1 MKVKSKKTRGHIR
14 PESVMFDAQTRVDAE
29 KGIVHNAKIL
39 GLKSRHGY
47 TYSSGAAKAAIP
59 LYEGAP
65 VNIDHPD
72 RKTPG
77 ASRSYRDRFGY
88 FRNVRFVEGDGL
100 RGQFRFNPKH
110 AIAPQF
116 IWDAQNNPK
125 ACGFSHNA
133 KGPLTQKGNGELVCE
148 SIEAVRSVDLVADA
162 ATTASLFEGKP
173 RMKVRNKNSNKGK
186 TRRRQLSPE
195 GRNRVRR
202 QMIQRFGREV
212 ARELME
218 SMGAEGAAAMMAGGG
233 EGGGG
238 GAGAVDALMSL
249 IRSVIEN
256 PNISAEDSIKQVSK
270 RLKALKD
277 MIPGGS
283 AAKPADDPA
292 AALAE
297 GDDDDDDA
305 DDDDRIESDDDDAD
319 DEPAPRRRKNATANS
334 RLEAALDRL
343 EAREEREAI
352 AELCEGMGFKPTKAQ
367 LGLLAKVAD
376 DEDREALIESWQE
389 SNPAAFRFNANGGN
403 KPKSRELQEGQRGG
417 GYKSAKEWA
426 AGLKR

>member
-1 MKVKSKKTRGHIR
+1 MKLKSRKTRRGIQ
-14 PESVMFDAQTRVDAE
+14 PESVMFDSRTRVDADN
-29 KGIVHNAKIL
+29 GIVHNAKIL

-47 TYSSGAAKAAIP
+47 TYSPRAAKEAIP
-59 LYEGAP
+59 LYEGAA
-65 VNIDHPD
+65 VNIDHPN
-72 RKTPG
+72 RATPG

-88 FRNVRFVEGDGL
+88 FKNVKFVEGDGL
-100 RGQFRFNPKH
+100 RGEFRFNPKH

-133 KGPLTQKGNGELVCE
+133 KGPLTQRGNGELVCE

-173 RMKVRNKNSNKGK
+173 RMKVRKNKGNK
-186 TRRRQLSPE
+186 SRRRLTPE
-195 GRNRVRR
+195 GKNRIRR
-202 QMIQRFGREV
+202 QMVQRFGREL

-218 SMGAEGAAAMMAGGG
+218 AVGPEGAAAMMTAPDASGGG
-233 EGGGG
+233 AG

-256 PNISAEDSIKQVSK
+256 PNISAEESIKQVSK

-277 MIPGGS
+277 MIPGGA

-305 DDDDRIESDDDDAD
+305 DDDDRVESDDD
-319 DEPAPRRRKNATANS
+319 DEPAPRRKTAKAGS
-334 RLEAALDRL
+334 REERL
-343 EAREEREAI
+343 AELVERMEAREEKEAI
-352 AELCEGMGFKPTKAQ
+352 NDLCESLGFKPTKAQ
-367 LGLLAKVAD
+367 LGLLVKVAD

-389 SNPAAFRFNANGGN
+389 ANPAAFRFKPAGGN
-403 KPKSRELQEGQRGG
+403 KPKSRELQEGKAT
-417 GYKSAKEWA
+417 YKSAKEWA